1 MQSSPQP
8 RQRRSQRN
16 RAQYP
21 EDTQGQAYPSYPDY
35 SSAPQGQYQQQEYQP
50 YQRPA
55 QQQYGQ
61 YQQGQYGQYQQQN
74 AYRQGQYQQ
83 GQYQQPPYYQQ
94 PYPPQPRGNEYESD
108 RPPRRRHSGD
118 GKWLLVII
126 LCIALLAG
134 GGFYVSGIY
143 STYYPRFQEKL
154 EVLSNDRFYNGV
166 HVDGVHLGGMT
177 MEEARQAVKQYADY
191 SDESYSLAVTVDGK
205 TWRITQN
212 ELPLKRNTE
221 AVLQEAFTIGRQ
233 GTLSTLGSDV
243 TPFEMR
249 YQHAMQTNQQGA
261 FLYTEI
267 TYDKATARTLAETI
281 ASRVYVEAKDASVH
295 SFDSSSRTFKFN
307 PEQVGAYIDAE
318 VIYNAIVQQ
327 MDSRNY
333 NGAIAL
339 NTTAVTPNTTV
350 ATLNQS
356 FGLVATYTTTTTAE
370 YNRNVNIRL
379 ASQAISVEVANG
391 ATFSFNETTGRR
403 TVDKGYLDAGVIISG
418 ASDQGV
424 GGGICQVSSTLFNA
438 VLLANMEIVSRWP
451 HAWPVTYVD
460 PGRDATVDWQ
470 SYQSLS
476 ESTDFKFKNSSGHPI
491 YIVAYLTGNNLSKSC
506 RCTVEIYGVAFN
518 PGITIGIVTE
528 LVSTTPAPTEPEMV
542 LNTALPYGT
551 EKETRKARTG
561 YVYNTYRVYYMNGV
575 ETGREH
581 IRKSTYKT
589 YTQKIEY
596 NY

>member
-1 MQSSPQP
+1 MQTPQP

-21 EDTQGQAYPSYPDY
+21 EDKQGQASYPVYPDY
-35 SSAPQGQYQQQEYQP
+35 PAAPQQPGYQP
-50 YQRPA
+50 A
-55 QQQYGQ
+55 
-61 YQQGQYGQYQQQN
+61 N
-74 AYRQGQYQQ
+74 T
-83 GQYQQPPYYQQ
+83 YQQPRQQYPQNYYQQPQPQNNYAPQNYYQQ
-94 PYPPQPRGNEYESD
+94 PYPPQPRGNNYESTK
-108 RPPRRRHSGD
+108 PPRRSHSGE

-134 GGFYVSGIY
+134 GGFYVSSLH
-143 STYYPRFQEKL
+143 STYYPPFREKL
-154 EVLSNDRFYNGV
+154 AMMANDRFYYGV

-177 MEEARQAVKQYADY
+177 MAEARIAVSQYADY
-191 SDESYSLAVTVDGK
+191 SDESYSLSVTVDGK
-205 TWRITQN
+205 TWCITQN

-221 AVLQEAFTIGRQ
+221 AVLKEAFTIGRQ
-233 GTLSTLGSDV
+233 GTLSTLGSGV

-249 YQHAMQTNQQGA
+249 YQHAVQTNQQGA
-261 FLYTEI
+261 YLYTEI
-267 TYDKATARTLAETI
+267 TYDKATVRKLAETI
-281 ASRVYVEAKDASVH
+281 ASRVYVEPRDASVH
-295 SFDSSSRTFKFN
+295 SFDSTARTFKFN
-307 PEQVGAYIDAE
+307 PEQVGVYIDPE
-318 VIYNAIVQQ
+318 LIYSAVVSQ

-333 NGAIAL
+333 NGTIAL
-339 NTTAVTPNTTV
+339 NTQTVTPGTTI

-356 FGLVATYTTTTTAE
+356 FGMVASYTTTTTAE

-379 ASQAISVEVANG
+379 ATQAISVEVPNG

-424 GGGICQVSSTLFNA
+424 GGGICQVSSTLYNA

-451 HAWPVTYVD
+451 HAWPVNYVD

-470 SYQSLS
+470 SYQSLGD
-476 ESTDFKFKNSSGHPI
+476 STDFKFKNTSGHPI
-491 YIVAYLTGNNLSKSC
+491 YIVAYLTGSNLSKAC
-506 RCTVEIYGVAFN
+506 KCTVEIYGVAFN
-518 PGITIGIVTE
+518 PGISIKIVTE
-528 LVSTTPAPTEPEMV
+528 HVSTTPAPTEVERVFNPE
-542 LNTALPYGT
+542 LPYGT
-551 EKETRKARTG
+551 EKETRKARPG

-575 ETGREH
+575 ETGREL
-581 IRKSTYKT
+581 IRKSTYRV